1 MYAVYLIVT
10 GKKLGRIRWAE
21 YVFHIDRKKNAP
33 KQERANVTGQEN
45 LGVLS
50 VDKGDLAET

>member
-1 MYAVYLIVT
+1 MRELLCNEELVMYAVYLIVT

-33 KQERANVTGQEN
+33 K
-45 LGVLS
+45 
-50 VDKGDLAET
+50 